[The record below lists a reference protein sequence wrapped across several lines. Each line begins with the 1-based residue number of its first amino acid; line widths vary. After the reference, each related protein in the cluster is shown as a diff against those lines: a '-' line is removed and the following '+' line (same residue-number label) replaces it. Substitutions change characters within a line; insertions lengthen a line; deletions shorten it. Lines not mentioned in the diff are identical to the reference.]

1 MILTYP
7 HPNLVT
13 ADRDRDDAV
22 PTAVRTRLTTHLN
35 HNVDGILYGAVLAAA
50 ATTIVSAQP
59 TKTRYVAVSILLML
73 GVYPLA
79 HLYATCM
86 PR

>member
-1 MILTYP
+1 
-7 HPNLVT
+7 
-13 ADRDRDDAV
+13 V